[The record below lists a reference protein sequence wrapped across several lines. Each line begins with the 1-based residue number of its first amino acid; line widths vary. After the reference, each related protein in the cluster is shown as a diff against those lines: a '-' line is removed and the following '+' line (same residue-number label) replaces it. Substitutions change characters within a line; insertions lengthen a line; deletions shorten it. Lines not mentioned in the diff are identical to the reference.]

1 MIKQTQTK
9 NKNDQ
14 FQDLSP
20 DNGDDDVGDEI
31 LL

>member
-14 FQDLSP
+14 FQDLST
-20 DNGDDDVGDEI
+20 DNDDDVGDEI